1 MVLQLSYGLVIILS
15 AFIILCVVLLITIS
29 PKAARDYKEFAA
41 RLKKTKKVELNEGL
55 TAMLE
60 RLSTCTSRTTIEELI
75 EKIKEEAKKTSSG
88 KGEQSR
94 HSQTVLQWLA
104 FFDVERHISDL
115 KRDKESVQIRYDADR
130 KDFKLLITAKDDI

>member
-15 AFIILCVVLLITIS
+15 VFIILCVVLLITIS

-41 RLKKTKKVELNEGL
+41 RLKNTKKVELNEGL

-75 EKIKEEAKKTSSG
+75 EKIKEEARKTSSG

-115 KRDKESVQIRYDADR
+115 KKDKESVQIRYDADR

>member
-15 AFIILCVVLLITIS
+15 VFIILCVVLLITIS

-41 RLKKTKKVELNEGL
+41 RLKNTKKVELAEGL

-115 KRDKESVQIRYDADR
+115 KKDKESVQIRYDADR